1 MADQEW
7 VRIETGEGIATLI
20 LNDPATRNAI
30 SGQAMID
37 ALVAALQQADADPSV
52 RCLML
57 TGAGESF
64 CSGGNI
70 KDMANRQGMFSGSP
84 EMLAQRY
91 REGIQRIP
99 RTFSTLRKPVVAAVN
114 GAAFGAGCDL
124 AMMCDLRIASEQAR
138 FAENFVR
145 LGLVPGDGGA
155 WFLPRVIGEARAS
168 EMALTG
174 APVDA
179 DTALQWGMVSRVVPA
194 GELQAAARAL
204 AGQIAANPPWAVEMT
219 RQLLRDAQ
227 STDLP
232 SFLERTAVIQGL
244 AHHTGDHHEAVRALL
259 EKRQPRFGAPGS
271 EGDEDAEIQ
280 G

>member
-1 MADQEW
+1 MTAEPW
-7 VRIETGEGIATLI
+7 VRVETAAGIATLT

-30 SGQAMID
+30 SGQAMIE

-52 RCLML
+52 RCLIL

-70 KDMANRQGMFSGSP
+70 KDMARRQGMFAGSP
-84 EMLAQRY
+84 ETLAQRY

-99 RTFSTLRKPVVAAVN
+99 RTFSALRKPVVAAVN

-124 AMMCDLRIASEQAR
+124 AMMCDLRVASEQAR

-155 WFLPRVIGEARAS
+155 WFLPRVIGQARAS

-174 APVDA
+174 EPVDA
-179 DTALQWGMVSRVVPA
+179 ATALQWGMVSRVVPVSDLA
-194 GELQAAARAL
+194 DTARAL
-204 AGQIAANPPWAVEMT
+204 AGQVAANPPWAVEMT

-227 STDLP
+227 STELH

-244 AHHTGDHHEAVRALL
+244 AHHTEDHREAVSALL
-259 EKRQPRFGAPGS
+259 EKRQPHFSGPGS
-271 EGDEDAEIQ
+271 EFD
-280 G
+280 